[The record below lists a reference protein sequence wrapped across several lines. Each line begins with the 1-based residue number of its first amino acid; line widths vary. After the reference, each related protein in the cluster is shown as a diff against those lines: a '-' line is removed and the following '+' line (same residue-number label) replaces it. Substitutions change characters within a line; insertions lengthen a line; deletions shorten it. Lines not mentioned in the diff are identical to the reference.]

1 MLNISE
7 NSIQKRVKEKS
18 LLFKTLK
25 TPDAGKTVAKI
36 LLIVTFAFC
45 ILLFLPWQQNI
56 RGKGTL
62 TAFDPS
68 KRAQQVESAI
78 AGRIQD
84 WNVIEGQYVQKGDTI
99 LTLTEIKDKFF
110 DPELLPRT
118 LSQINAKKAGIE
130 AKEDKVV
137 NLNNQITALNDLL
150 LNKVEQTENKLKQ
163 TEFKLIRDSI
173 GYETEKVQFTNQ
185 EDIFDRNKQRF
196 DRGLLPLTKF
206 QELESKFQASKN
218 KVNSAE
224 NKFLETKQEL
234 INAKVNISAVRSEYL
249 EKIAKANSDM
259 NNTKAEIFK
268 DRAEVTKME
277 NEYANLTI
285 RNEQYQIIAPQSG
298 YIQQALRQGLGETIK
313 EGEAV
318 AQIMPDN
325 PGLAV
330 EMYVKAMDVPL
341 IQRKRK
347 VRIQFD
353 GWPALIFS
361 GWPNVTVGTFGGVVE
376 VIDRVD
382 SKSGQ
387 YRMLVVPDPEDEP
400 WPAQLR
406 VGSGTKGWV
415 MLDNVAVWYEIWRQL
430 NGFPPSL
437 YEAPDDSAPA
447 KKGDDKAQAKK

>member
-25 TPDAGKTVAKI
+25 TPDAGKKVAKI
-36 LLIVTFAFC
+36 LLIVTFAFF

-56 RGKGTL
+56 RGKGL
-62 TAFDPS
+62 MTALDPAE
-68 KRAQQVESAI
+68 RAQQVESAI
-78 AGRIQD
+78 AGRIID
-84 WNVIEGQYVQKGDTI
+84 WNVVEGQYVQKGDTI
-99 LTLTEIKDKFF
+99 ATLAEIKDKFF
-110 DPELLPRT
+110 DPKLLPRT
-118 LSQINAKKAGIE
+118 QSQIDAKKAGIE
-130 AKEDKVV
+130 AKEDKVK
-137 NLNNQITALNDLL
+137 NLTSQIAALNDLL
-150 LNKVEQTENKLKQ
+150 ANKVEQTENKLKQ
-163 TEFKLIRDSI
+163 AKFKLVSDSI
-173 GYETEKVQFTNQ
+173 AYETEKVQFSNQ
-185 EDIFDRNKQRF
+185 ENIFDRNKQRF
-196 DRGLLPLTKF
+196 DRGLIPLTKF
-206 QELESKFQASKN
+206 QELESKFQAGKN
-218 KVNSAE
+218 KVNSTE
-224 NKFLETKQEL
+224 NKFLEARQEV
-234 INAKVNISAVRSEYL
+234 INSRVNISAVRSEYL

-277 NEYANLTI
+277 NEYANLAI
-285 RNEQYQIIAPQSG
+285 RNQQYQITAPQTG
-298 YIQQALRQGLGETIK
+298 FIQKAIKQGLGETIK
-313 EGEAV
+313 EGEAIAV
-318 AQIMPDN
+318 IMPDN

-330 EMYVKAMDVPL
+330 EMYVNAMDVPL
-341 IQRKRK
+341 IERGRK
-347 VRIQFD
+347 VRVEFD

-387 YRMLVVPDPEDEP
+387 YRILVTPDPEDEP

-415 MLDNVAVWYEIWRQL
+415 MLDNVAVWYELWRQL

-437 YEAPDDSAPA
+437 YEAPDDSAPE
-447 KKGDDKAQAKK
+447 KKGDKAEAKK